1 MNKLYYTITLLL
13 VLYSCAD
20 QVFEETPLDKYSDET
35 VWGDLDLVELFR
47 NEVYNGVDNWV
58 TGGCAQSG
66 MTDDLYSNFNWC
78 GERIVTHGLLT
89 ADNSANVGVN
99 YNKGGSYVTGNQSGK
114 WGYLYKKIRAVN
126 LFFSRIADVPGD
138 ESVKSRMKGEM
149 YFLRAYFYAQLVN
162 YYGGVPLVTKVMDLN
177 SDYFVAKS
185 TYQECIDY
193 IVGQAD
199 SAIALLPETYD
210 SDNTGR
216 ATKGAA
222 MAVKAEQLLYAASP
236 LYNDGS
242 YDAGKLQKA
251 KTATEELINLG
262 VYTLYTPS
270 DYRNIFLDYNNSEV
284 IFAKYTPADFYI
296 DRDNSISRDLGMNS
310 IHGYSA
316 YNPLQQIIDQF
327 EVTDGVR
334 SVIPATYNET
344 GRVVTSDLLYDD
356 QNPYVNRDPRFYAN
370 ILFDGALYKGE
381 NPVETYVGGKDSPQ
395 ALSEGWNA
403 SKSGYY
409 LRKFTTEIFDVF
421 PDPPTEEYMWIIYR
435 LSEFYLNEA
444 EILYELE
451 TTDAEGHDALWYVN
465 QIRQRTDVDMPPYS
479 SLDREKI
486 RHERRIELCFE
497 GNRYYDVRRWQ
508 IYDQALGNFQMGI
521 TIEKQND
528 GTKTYTVTAVDN
540 KVVFDP
546 RIYYLPIPS
555 VEVNKDPALG
565 QSPGW

>member
-35 VWGDLDLVELFR
+35 VWGDLDLVELFQ

-114 WGYLYKKIRAVN
+114 WGYLYKKIRAIN

-521 TIEKQND
+521 TIEKQDD

-555 VEVNKDPALG
+555 AEVNKDPDLG

>member
-35 VWGDLDLVELFR
+35 VWGDLDLVELFQ

-114 WGYLYKKIRAVN
+114 WGYLYKKIRAIN

-193 IVGQAD
+193 IAGQAD

-236 LYNDGS
+236 LYNAGS